1 MRSRPHSN
9 THRPRSMAMSCGR
22 NSFARDPFRL
32 RQHRDREV
40 RRHVPALVA
49 EVDNCIEHPLA
60 RRDRVAELR
69 GEGGRDAQESHRR
82 RVARKTTSGVVCP
95 PQQPPTTSPLAG
107 STTRVVK
114 LPVVLIDNSRTPK
127 LRTDNFA
134 VSTKPERTRTSEASV
149 TSTSPASRRGSCTSS
164 RHSQGLPS
172 GVRYVRSGK
181 CRPTGAAA
189 AMPSTHAKFAH
200 VAA

>member
-1 MRSRPHSN
+1 MF
-9 THRPRSMAMSCGR
+9 CGR

-82 RVARKTTSGVVCP
+82 RVARKTTNGAICP
-95 PQQPPTTSPLAG
+95 PQQPPTSPLAG
-107 STTRVVK
+107 STTRVIK
-114 LPVVLIDNSRTPK
+114 LPFVLIDNSRTPK
-127 LRTDNFA
+127 LRTDNSA

-149 TSTSPASRRGSCTSS
+149 TSTSPASRRGRYTSS
-164 RHSQGLPS
+164 RRSQGLPS

-181 CRPTGAAA
+181 YRPTGAAA